1 MNIVL
6 IHYAAPPIVGGVESV
21 MGRHARL
28 MTEAGHRVRIIA
40 GRGSRRMIGSSLA
53 GCRRSDS
60 RNPEVLALK
69 ADLDAGRMPTGFE
82 PLVERIASGGA
93 EACGGGGSG
102 DRP

>member
-28 MTEAGHRVRIIA
+28 MADAGHRVRIIA
-40 GRGSRRMIGSSLA
+40 GRGQQTDDRIEFSGVPEV
-53 GCRRSDS
+53 DS

-69 ADLDAGRMPTGFE
+69 ADLDAGPHADG
-82 PLVERIASGGA
+82 L
-93 EACGGGGSG
+93 
-102 DRP
+102 